1 MKWAK
6 KYSTS
11 CLGDKRL
18 ESRYRSVLRHLSAQ
32 MNATVPQANLEWKA
46 IKGTYRLWD
55 NEKVTPE
62 GQLALHFQDII
73 SSLPPSK
80 ERPLRV
86 LQISD
91 TVELNYTRH
100 RCAKHLGPLKYIKHR
115 GLHLHNSLLVS
126 EQGQPLGVLKQTF
139 HIRKDEK
146 LGKSL
151 ERLHRGHGGS
161 CRRESH
167 QRHRA
172 IERDVRIC
180 DLVAYA
186 LQRTCE

>member
-1 MKWAK
+1 M
-6 KYSTS
+6 
-11 CLGDKRL
+11 
-18 ESRYRSVLRHLSAQ
+18 
-32 MNATVPQANLEWKA
+32 
-46 IKGTYRLWD
+46 
-55 NEKVTPE
+55 TPE

-151 ERLHRGHGGS
+151 ERLHEPSQDKESARWLDHFDCGQTFSQTQGLEVVYVAD
-161 CRRESH
+161 READILELFA
-167 QRHRA
+167 QRSTPGMHFLIRSNHD
-172 IERDVRIC
+172 RKLYD
-180 DLVAYA
+180 D
-186 LQRTCE
+186 